1 MGFSSFWANLRGK
14 NPKEISQS
22 ASDRKRDSR
31 YQVPSRDGRPPFTHA
46 QTTWDTRPTQVEPP
60 HTTTKKAKRRSLW
73 RPTDH
78 VDVQEEPMP
87 LITEKSMKRRS
98 FWRSQSIPADVKNEP
113 PMPARPVQVQQSWDR
128 PTTASTEKLSSHISR
143 RLSIVSITKKATSNR
158 KSRASWFGGAADD
171 DSSDDD
177 VPAVP
182 TIPTYLAYE
191 RRRDMGNKAGPFTRE
206 DFSMG
211 LAITSD
217 DVNGAI
223 SPGALSPVRSRQQSA
238 ISKEAKRLS
247 MTRRK
252 STVSTKSNSSSKS
265 KRKSWFASNPASDS
279 DVPPVPA
286 LAHDNLPSPNTNST
300 FESDFERFLMKAH
313 NVSATPKRLS
323 TAQPTDYESFLTQ
336 SEAYDTAKAAQRPR
350 IPEPTRNVSLFATNA
365 KRRAS
370 YAPGAPPRRPP
381 PAAHSS
387 SYTALSSLAS
397 HATPS
402 SSSHAAPTLAPVA
415 TARRSWHRP
424 ATTPRNRQTMPAA
437 PLASQP
443 VSPKHAITVRS
454 PDQQAEWDQFQAFMQ
469 QHDEREEDG
478 VMGMLRE
485 FSREEEDG
493 GHGWSRLETKRREIR
508 VGSIDEDGLWKRE
521 SVYENEQAL
530 KALEAGVA
538 R

>member
-1 MGFSSFWANLRGK
+1 MGLSSFWAALRGK
-14 NPKEISQS
+14 SPKEISQVP
-22 ASDRKRDSR
+22 ADRKRDSR
-31 YQVPSRDGRPPFTHA
+31 YQVPSRDGRPPSTHA
-46 QTTWDTRPTQVEPP
+46 STTWDTRPSQVEPP
-60 HTTTKKAKRRSLW
+60 LTTKKAKRRSLW

-78 VDVQEEPMP
+78 VVVQEVPMP
-87 LITEKSMKRRS
+87 LITDKSTKRRS
-98 FWRSQSIPADVKNEP
+98 FWRSQSIPADVKDEP
-113 PMPARPVQVQQSWDR
+113 PMPARPVHVQQSWDR
-128 PTTASTEKLSSHISR
+128 PTTAASAKISSHISR
-143 RLSIVSITKKATSNR
+143 RLSIVSLTKKSTSNR
-158 KSRASWFGGAADD
+158 KSRASWFGGAADE

-217 DVNGAI
+217 DVNGAV
-223 SPGALSPVRSRQQSA
+223 SPARSRQQSST
-238 ISKEAKRLS
+238 SKESKRLS

-252 STVSTKSNSSSKS
+252 STVSTKSTSSSKS
-265 KRKSWFASNPASDS
+265 KRKSWFAANPASDS

-313 NVSATPKRLS
+313 NGPPNPKRH
-323 TAQPTDYESFLTQ
+323 TIAQPTDYESFLTQ
-336 SEAYDTAKAAQRPR
+336 SEAYETAKAAQRPR

-387 SYTALSSLAS
+387 SYNAATSCAS
-397 HATPS
+397 HSVPS
-402 SSSHAAPTLAPVA
+402 SPSHAVPTLTPVA
-415 TARRSWHRP
+415 AARRSWHHRP
-424 ATTPRNRQTMPAA
+424 SITTKTHRNTMPAA
-437 PLASQP
+437 ALASQP

-469 QHDEREEDG
+469 ANDEREEDG

-508 VGSIDEDGLWKRE
+508 VGSIDENGAWKRE